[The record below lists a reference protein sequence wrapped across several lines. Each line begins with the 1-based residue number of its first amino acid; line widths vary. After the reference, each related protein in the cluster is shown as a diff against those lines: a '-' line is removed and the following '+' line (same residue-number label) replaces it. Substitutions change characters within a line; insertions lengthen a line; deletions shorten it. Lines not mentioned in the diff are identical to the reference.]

1 MRQFGMQR
9 YYDVIYFLEP
19 LQKRF
24 CHFRGMMKHCLKEFV
39 THCINALSMVIT
51 IFDLSMSKGA

>member
-1 MRQFGMQR
+1 MQR